1 MIKLII
7 FDLDGTLLDVKDKYA
22 QLFVELFNKCGVF
35 DVGRDEVIKLKRAGA
50 SGQKIINSVM
60 PNRSEAF
67 YKKLDGLRLG
77 NWENIECEPI
87 EGILTFLKT
96 LKEKGL
102 LLAILTLRK
111 NIKDFPY
118 LYLFDKVVL
127 KQGDCIKEKR
137 MGLIEILDEF
147 KIKTEEAIYCGD
159 TECDMVVG
167 EMVGVVTVGVL
178 SGLGNKE
185 TLKNADMVLENV
197 MALKISLYERGG
209 KC

>member
-1 MIKLII
+1 MKLII

-22 QLFVELFNKCGVF
+22 QSFVELFNKCGVYTINQA
-35 DVGRDEVIKLKRAGA
+35 DVLKLKREGA
-50 SGQKIINSVM
+50 TGQGIISRVI
-60 PNRSEAF
+60 PNRSEEF
-67 YKKLDGLRLG
+67 YKKLDGLRLE

-87 EGILTFLKT
+87 EGILPFLKT
-96 LKEKGL
+96 LKEEGL
-102 LLAILTLRK
+102 LLAMLTLRK

-147 KIKTEEAIYCGD
+147 KIKPEEAIYCGD
-159 TECDMVVG
+159 TECDMVAG
-167 EMVGVVTVGVL
+167 EKVGVITVGVF

-185 TLKNADMVLENV
+185 TLKKADMILENV
-197 MALKISLYERGG
+197 TELKNKKWEI
-209 KC
+209 